1 MDEILRVIQYLKSCR
16 NANIDCTITIDKR
29 KTHLILNALT
39 KRIPMKVR
47 EVHLDEY
54 YCPACGSENN
64 CNDGIVGDKFC
75 PECGQALHN

>member
-16 NANIDCTITIDKR
+16 NANIDCTITIDKS

-39 KRIPMKVR
+39 KRVPMKVR

-75 PECGQALHN
+75 PECGQALHS

>member
-16 NANIDCTITIDKR
+16 NANIDCTITIDKS